1 MEQSTKK
8 KLAKMI
14 EGGNLCPDVTKKKL
28 EEQAEVVKKNGYG
41 GVTANPYRVGY
52 AKKLFEGTDAMVVGV
67 VGFPFGATFTEVKAL
82 EAKMCIENG
91 ADELDMVI
99 NVGALKEGDYDYVK
113 RDMAAVVKEAK
124 SHVVKAIIEVSVLTD
139 EEIVKV
145 CQLAIE
151 SGISYIKTSSG
162 WMGEPTV
169 HHVELIKE
177 TVGDKMGVKAASM
190 YSTNNLEDV
199 LRFVAVGADRIGTE
213 LSTHGKKIMEGYD
226 LLTKWLTDKKE
237 NE

>member
-1 MEQSTKK
+1 MKNLTRK
-8 KLAKMI
+8 KLAKII
-14 EGGNLCPDVTKKKL
+14 EGGNLCSDVTKKKL
-28 EEQAEVVKKNGYG
+28 EKQAEVVKKHGYG
-41 GVTANPYRVGY
+41 GVAVNPYRVAY
-52 AKKLFEGTDAMVVGV
+52 AKKLFEGTDAIVIGA

-82 EAKMCIENG
+82 ETRMCVENG
-91 ADELDMVI
+91 VDELDMVI

-124 SHVVKAIIEVSVLTD
+124 GHLVKAIIEVSVLTD
-139 EEIVKV
+139 EEIVKA
-145 CQLAIE
+145 CQLAKE
-151 SGISYIKTSSG
+151 AGILYIKTSSG

-169 HHVELIKE
+169 HHVELIKK

-199 LRFVAVGADRIGTE
+199 LRFVDVGADRIGTE
-213 LSTHGKKIMEGYD
+213 LSTQGKIIMEGYD
-226 LLTKWLTDKKE
+226 LLTKWLADKKR